1 VLLVILFLLILW
13 TLFLLLFSRLSRAHS
28 WILPLFAIGLGAPR
42 WAQMLWSCSGIGL
55 YLPWAS
61 SPLASTLSRSLWL
74 WLGLLDA
81 LQSVG
86 FGMILLQTLT
96 RIHISAT
103 LLAAQVIG
111 TATTMLARAVERST
125 LVTVDVTFPDFGL
138 GWSDG
143 LQRPWFW
150 VGMALQLI
158 VCAGFGFFF
167 SGRSS

>member
-1 VLLVILFLLILW
+1 
-13 TLFLLLFSRLSRAHS
+13 
-28 WILPLFAIGLGAPR
+28 
-42 WAQMLWSCSGIGL
+42 
-55 YLPWAS
+55 
-61 SPLASTLSRSLWL
+61 
-74 WLGLLDA
+74 
-81 LQSVG
+81 
-86 FGMILLQTLT
+86 MILLQTLT

-111 TATTMLARAVERST
+111 TATTMLARAVESST

-158 VCAGFGFFF
+158 VCAGFGLFF
-167 SGRSS
+167 RKEQLNKP